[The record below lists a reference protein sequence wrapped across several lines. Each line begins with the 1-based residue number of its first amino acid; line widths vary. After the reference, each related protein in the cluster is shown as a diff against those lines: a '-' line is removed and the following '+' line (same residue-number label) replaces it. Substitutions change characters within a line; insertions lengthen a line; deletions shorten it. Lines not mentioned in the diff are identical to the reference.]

1 MWSLFEGTA
10 WAQGVAAGAQGSEYG
25 TLIQMAP
32 IVGIIA
38 IFYFLIIRPQTQKAS
53 EHTKMLGAL
62 KKNDEIVTTG
72 GLIGRITELGD
83 KIVTLEDRA
92 QREGQGRK
100 GAGGGA
106 FDIRQDAE
114 SKKGLGVKR
123 TGALLASRAA
133 AAIGIFR
140 WNQQIKISLR
150 F

>member
-10 WAQGVAAGAQGSEYG
+10 WAQSVASGAQGSEYG

-62 KKNDEIVTTG
+62 KKNDEVVSTG

-83 KIVTLEDRA
+83 KVLTVEIAPNVRVKVERTQVSGLSTY
-92 QREGQGRK
+92 GK
-100 GAGGGA
+100 TPNP
-106 FDIRQDAE
+106 
-114 SKKGLGVKR
+114 KKE
-123 TGALLASRAA
+123 
-133 AAIGIFR
+133 
-140 WNQQIKISLR
+140 
-150 F
+150 